1 MSQWCATRSLSLAA
15 SSAYSLERW
24 VPGKRCWSVGAT
36 KELRRIAFWADSLT
50 EAEAARAIAGISER
64 RFAAG
69 AYICHRGDRLDAWTG
84 VVSGLIKISAI
95 SRDGKAMTFA
105 GVGAGGWFGEG
116 TVIKNEDRKY
126 DLVALRDT
134 RLALMNRA
142 TFMWLFD
149 TSVGFNRFLVHQ
161 LNERMGQFI
170 ATIEHDR
177 IHDPLARVARNLS
190 WLFNPVLYPEVGTHI
205 EITQEELALLAG
217 VSRQVANKALQTLED
232 AGLLRLERGG
242 ITVIDVGALGNFGA

>member
-1 MSQWCATRSLSLAA
+1 MA
-15 SSAYSLERW
+15 
-24 VPGKRCWSVGAT
+24 VPADGAQVGAIA
-36 KELRRIAFWADSLT
+36 ELRRIAFWADALA
-50 EAEAARAIAGISER
+50 EAEAARALAGISER

-69 AYICHRGDRLDAWTG
+69 SYICHRGDRLESWTG
-84 VVSGLIKISAI
+84 VMSGLVKISAI

-116 TVIKNEDRKY
+116 TVIKNEARKY

-134 RLALMNRA
+134 QLALMNRA

-177 IHDPLARVARNLS
+177 IHDPIARVARNLA
-190 WLFNPVLYPEVGTHI
+190 WLFNPVLYPDVGMHI

-217 VSRQVANKALQTLED
+217 VSRQVANRALQQLEE
-232 AGLLRLERGG
+232 AGLLHLERGG
-242 ITVIDVGALGNFGA
+242 IRVVDVGALGGYGG